1 MKAKSQFALNKYI
14 VDGRAK
20 RDGASYILNP
30 WAIPEDEYEE
40 LVADLRKECV
50 TSLCNDGV
58 KFTPNTK

>member
-1 MKAKSQFALNKYI
+1 MKAKAQFALNKYV

-20 RDGASYILNP
+20 RDGSSYILNP

-40 LVADLRKECV
+40 LVLELRKDYV
-50 TSLCNDGV
+50 TSLCDEGV